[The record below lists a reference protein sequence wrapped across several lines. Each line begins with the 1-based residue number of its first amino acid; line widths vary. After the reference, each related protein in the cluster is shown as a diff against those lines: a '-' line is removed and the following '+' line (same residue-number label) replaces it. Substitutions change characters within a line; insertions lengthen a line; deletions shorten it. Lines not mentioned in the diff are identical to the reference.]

1 MRTLVVL
8 AVIGV
13 CSADYQVN
21 NPGYQ
26 AYNPGYQAYNPGYGV
41 QPKYVGPVAATI
53 PAGIGG
59 KVIPVSDTYEVAA
72 AKDAFYKAY
81 NKQLNTLDIIRSS
94 RYGTPGYA
102 PALPVHKAPVAPIYA
117 SKSSYG
123 APAASYGAPAG
134 SYGAPAV
141 SYGAPAGSFGAP
153 AASYGVPAGS
163 FGAPAVSYGAPAGS
177 YGSPAG
183 SYGAPA
189 GSYGAPAVSYGG
201 PIDTYGYHGP
211 PTQVHDTP
219 EVVAAK
225 AEFFKLYNKQ
235 AAAAAAAPD
244 YYT

>member
-1 MRTLVVL
+1 MRVLVVL

-13 CSADYQVN
+13 CSA
-21 NPGYQ
+21 GYQ
-26 AYNPGYQAYNPGYGV
+26 AYNPGYQAYNPGFGYGV

-72 AKDAFYKAY
+72 AKDDFYKAY
-81 NKQLNTLDIIRSS
+81 DKQLNTLDIIRSS

-102 PALPVHKAPVAPIYA
+102 PALPVHKAPVAPIFA
-117 SKSSYG
+117 STGSYG
-123 APAASYGAPAG
+123 APAVAYGAPAV

-141 SYGAPAGSFGAP
+141 SYGAPA
-153 AASYGVPAGS
+153 
-163 FGAPAVSYGAPAGS
+163 VSYGAPAV
-177 YGSPAG
+177 A
-183 SYGAPA
+183 YGAPI
-189 GSYGAPAVSYGG
+189 GS
-201 PIDTYGYHGP
+201 YGYHGP

-244 YYT
+244 LYTYH

>member
-1 MRTLVVL
+1 MRSLVVL

-13 CSADYQVN
+13 CSA
-21 NPGYQ
+21 GYQ
-26 AYNPGYQAYNPGYGV
+26 AYNPGYQAYNPGFGYGV

-72 AKDAFYKAY
+72 AKDDFYKAY
-81 NKQLNTLDIIRSS
+81 DKQLKTLDIIRSS

-102 PALPVHKAPVAPIYA
+102 PALPVYKAPVAPFFA
-117 SKSSYG
+117 ST
-123 APAASYGAPAG
+123 G
-134 SYGAPAV
+134 SYGAPI
-141 SYGAPAGSFGAP
+141 GS
-153 AASYGVPAGS
+153 
-163 FGAPAVSYGAPAGS
+163 
-177 YGSPAG
+177 
-183 SYGAPA
+183 
-189 GSYGAPAVSYGG
+189 
-201 PIDTYGYHGP
+201 YGYHGP

-244 YYT
+244 LYTYH

>member
-1 MRTLVVL
+1 MVRLYLLLQVVL

-13 CSADYQVN
+13 CSA
-21 NPGYQ
+21 GYQ
-26 AYNPGYQAYNPGYGV
+26 AYNPGYQAYNPGFGYGV

-72 AKDAFYKAY
+72 AKDDFYKAY
-81 NKQLNTLDIIRSS
+81 DKQLNTLDIIRSS

-102 PALPVHKAPVAPIYA
+102 PALPVHKAPVAPIFA
-117 SKSSYG
+117 STGSYGPPAVAYG
-123 APAASYGAPAG
+123 APAV

-141 SYGAPAGSFGAP
+141 SYGAPA
-153 AASYGVPAGS
+153 
-163 FGAPAVSYGAPAGS
+163 VSYGAPTVS
-177 YGSPAG
+177 YGAPIG
-183 SYGAPA
+183 SYGASI
-189 GSYGAPAVSYGG
+189 GS
-201 PIDTYGYHGP
+201 YGYHGP

-235 AAAAAAAPD
+235 AAAAASAPD
-244 YYT
+244 LYTYN